1 MPEPPAPMN
10 PAASPP
16 SPSDRLDSWK
26 EIAGYLRRDVT
37 TVQRWEKREAM
48 PVHRHL
54 HDRLGSVYAFR
65 SELDAWART
74 RSPALVQG
82 ELAEREAP
90 GGQEGE
96 TTTAVDAPGVV
107 HPAVPTRAVGSSG
120 SVPRSRRLLTW
131 AALGAV
137 LLAALA
143 VWALRPRGE
152 GILAEARFQPLT
164 DFEGIEQAAAISR
177 DGRFVAFQ
185 SDRDGQMDVWVAQ
198 VGTGRFTNLTRGSAL
213 ELVNPSVRTLGF
225 SPDGSLVTF
234 WGRRPAG
241 SAQPEISIWA
251 APLLGGPARPY
262 LEGAAEYDW
271 SPDGEHLVYHTPA
284 PGDPMFVRGVA
295 PGAEPRQIFS
305 APGGLHSHFLLWSPD
320 GTFLLFVLGSVP
332 DRMDLWRMPPSGE
345 HPERLTH
352 HDARVSHPVFV
363 DPRTVLYLASEP
375 DGSGPRI
382 HGLDLQTGAGYRLGS
397 SLDRYT
403 SLSASAD
410 GRRLVATRV
419 FPKTTLWR
427 VPLAG
432 PRADMR
438 SATRVALT
446 TLNGRSPRLGR
457 DALFHVSSREPGD
470 AVWKME
476 GDGAT
481 ELWSATGG
489 RLLGA
494 AVPSGD
500 GRQVAFCVRKDGR
513 ASLVVVNADGSGA
526 RELGAGLGVQGT
538 PAWTP
543 DGRSLT
549 VAAQENGRPQLFR
562 VPIDGSPPAVLVA
575 EHALE
580 PVWSPGGDLLAF
592 SGADVGTTF
601 PVRVVTA
608 EGTPAALRAPTL
620 TRGARHLVFLPGGRA
635 LLVLRGEI
643 GHKNLV
649 RVDLG
654 SGDEAPVLELP
665 ADVDVR
671 DFDLSPDGRELVLE
685 QVKDNSDLV
694 LIELPPR

>member
-1 MPEPPAPMN
+1 
-10 PAASPP
+10 
-16 SPSDRLDSWK
+16 
-26 EIAGYLRRDVT
+26 
-37 TVQRWEKREAM
+37 
-48 PVHRHL
+48 
-54 HDRLGSVYAFR
+54 
-65 SELDAWART
+65 
-74 RSPALVQG
+74 
-82 ELAEREAP
+82 
-90 GGQEGE
+90 
-96 TTTAVDAPGVV
+96 
-107 HPAVPTRAVGSSG
+107 
-120 SVPRSRRLLTW
+120 
-131 AALGAV
+131 V
-137 LLAALA
+137 L
-143 VWALRPRGE
+143 
-152 GILAEARFQPLT
+152 
-164 DFEGIEQAAAISR
+164 
-177 DGRFVAFQ
+177 
-185 SDRDGQMDVWVAQ
+185 
-198 VGTGRFTNLTRGSAL
+198 
-213 ELVNPSVRTLGF
+213 
-225 SPDGSLVTF
+225 
-234 WGRRPAG
+234 
-241 SAQPEISIWA
+241 
-251 APLLGGPARPY
+251 
-262 LEGAAEYDW
+262 
-271 SPDGEHLVYHTPA
+271 
-284 PGDPMFVRGVA
+284 
-295 PGAEPRQIFS
+295 
-305 APGGLHSHFLLWSPD
+305 
-320 GTFLLFVLGSVP
+320 
-332 DRMDLWRMPPSGE
+332 
-345 HPERLTH
+345 
-352 HDARVSHPVFV
+352 
-363 DPRTVLYLASEP
+363 
-375 DGSGPRI
+375 
-382 HGLDLQTGAGYRLGS
+382 
-397 SLDRYT
+397 
-403 SLSASAD
+403 
-410 GRRLVATRV
+410 
-419 FPKTTLWR
+419 PKTTLWR

-562 VPIDGSPPAVLVA
+562 VPLDGSPPAVLVA